1 MPDDITI
8 GVWLPLYL
16 ISHIV
21 SSIFSNIVNQGEI
34 HSKPI
39 ASSSW
44 LLLYQITLCIL
55 SFSHYLCWKCP
66 LSLCFSPGG
75 AMCSPY
81 GFDILRSFTSNLGF
95 FTSGFP
101 DAFLLHCQMVCVWT
115 LFWNFKWIVSWYLPA
130 DLISANAC
138 ITDICTVGFSQGGS
152 QGGTQGEF
160 ESVGKVQSFW
170 AAWWSYIQRTNVK
183 SNHHMLS
190 GFLQNWC
197 SFAVGFCQQQTLIY
211 LPSHLMD
218 LETSSLQPFDSWFA

>member
-1 MPDDITI
+1 M
-8 GVWLPLYL
+8 
-16 ISHIV
+16 
-21 SSIFSNIVNQGEI
+21 
-34 HSKPI
+34 
-39 ASSSW
+39 
-44 LLLYQITLCIL
+44 
-55 SFSHYLCWKCP
+55 
-66 LSLCFSPGG
+66 
-75 AMCSPY
+75 
-81 GFDILRSFTSNLGF
+81 
-95 FTSGFP
+95 
-101 DAFLLHCQMVCVWT
+101 
-115 LFWNFKWIVSWYLPA
+115 SWYLPA

-170 AAWWSYIQRTNVK
+170 AAWWSYIQRTNVE